1 MFIEFLIIL
10 FDIAFTVLTTL
21 FLIPVGHNYYYWVP
35 FLLLIAGYIIAVG
48 IMWIILS
55 IIALPYSKNKEYSK
69 PSRWAQFWLTESLKY
84 IDSHAGIK
92 LKVHGDMSLPKEK
105 YLLVCNHR
113 SKFDPMII
121 AQLYGKRDTLAFIS
135 KPTNF
140 KIPLGGRFM
149 KACCYLSIDRYDKL
163 KSLEVMNKASE
174 LISED
179 KASIGVF
186 PEGTRSEDAN
196 LGNFHEGVF
205 SIAKKT
211 KCPVVVTSIKG
222 TENIH
227 KNFPKRRTKVDL
239 EILDILYPEDYDS
252 LIVKEISDQ
261 VRDKIYQS
269 LGH

>member
-1 MFIEFLIIL
+1 MFIETLIIL
-10 FDIAFTVLTTL
+10 IDIAFTVLVTY
-21 FLIPVGHNYYYWVP
+21 FIPTGHNYHYWAP
-35 FLLLIAGYIIAVG
+35 LLLLIAGYLLAVG
-48 IMWIILS
+48 VMWIVLS
-55 IIALPYSKNKEYSK
+55 IISIPYSKNKEYSK
-69 PSRWAQFWLTESLKY
+69 PSKWAQFWLTEALAY
-84 IDSHAGIK
+84 IDNHAGVKMKI
-92 LKVHGDMSLPKEK
+92 VGDVAFPKER

-121 AQLYGKRDTLAFIS
+121 SRLYGKRDNLAFIS

-174 LISED
+174 LISSG

-186 PEGTRSEDAN
+186 PEGTRSETSD
-196 LGNFHEGVF
+196 LGQFHEGVF

-211 KCPVVVTSIKG
+211 KCPIIITSIKG

-227 KNFPKRRTKVDL
+227 KNFPKKKTKVEL
-239 EILDILYPEDYDS
+239 ETLKILYPEDYDS
-252 LIVKEISDQ
+252 MIAKEISDYA
-261 VRDKIYQS
+261 RDLMYQS